1 MPPRLPLSFRAEC
14 WVTVFWE
21 EPRQGPFHKA
31 VLVAAGPRPSPESPV
46 AVGPVQSALLVS
58 PEG

>member
-46 AVGPVQSALLVS
+46 AVGPVQK

>member
-1 MPPRLPLSFRAEC
+1 MPPWLPLSFHAEC

-31 VLVAAGPRPSPESPV
+31 VLIAAGPHPSPESPV
-46 AVGPVQSALLVS
+46 AVGPVQFALLVS